1 MFLGY
6 CGRIYVIDLFHLTVS
21 FEFAKIRNL
30 FYSAKYFLYRELNCS
45 LVKKKGASLWDVP
58 LGLYDSGWLWLLN
71 HDFLRHGLFFFVG
84 ELGQGDGQDTVFNL
98 CTDGFSLDVLGK
110 AEHLFELQGAEFVT
124 EVVAIFLFLF
134 FLVFFHHLDNEVVF
148 AVDAKAEV
156 VFCQARHGEFKL
168 VVFVA
173 LGDVHFGHWC
183 VFIAGAV
190 IPIVPIEKFVE

>member
-58 LGLYDSGWLWLLN
+58 LGLYDSEWLWLLN

-84 ELGQGDGQDTVFNL
+84 ELGFTL
-98 CTDGFSLDVLGK
+98 LGG
-110 AEHLFELQGAEFVT
+110 ELHPFRC
-124 EVVAIFLFLF
+124 
-134 FLVFFHHLDNEVVF
+134 LVFRCLIV
-148 AVDAKAEV
+148 AAEV
-156 VFCQARHGEFKL
+156 TRYGKQHAEENDNLTHSFLL
-168 VVFVA
+168 V
-173 LGDVHFGHWC
+173 LDD
-183 VFIAGAV
+183 
-190 IPIVPIEKFVE
+190 